1 MNISEEIKAKMP
13 LIKKLLFGSVEKFI
27 DAKLVDGTLVRI
39 EPELAIGSMVQV
51 IGADGELLPAP
62 DAQHQLEDGSVVV
75 TEGGL
80 ILEVIAAPAAP
91 VVEPEDMGAEPNA
104 PAPAQPQLNMEDI
117 QKAVM
122 GKVAGAITERINNL
136 KFASVNEV
144 ATLRKENADLKNA
157 VSELADLFEKFVATP
172 TEQPTKKV
180 PNYFK
185 TEEPNDNL
193 NKWLAMR
200 KS

>member
-80 ILEVIAAPAAP
+80 ILEVIAAPEVVEEVDKVMEAAP
-91 VVEPEDMGAEPNA
+91 VA
-104 PAPAQPQLNMEDI
+104 PAPSFNMEDI

>member
-13 LIKKLLFGSVEKFI
+13 AIKKLLFGSVEKFI

-39 EPELAIGSMVQV
+39 EPDVAVGSMVQV

-80 ILEVIAAPAAP
+80 ILEIIAAPEEVVEVAEVMEAAP
-91 VVEPEDMGAEPNA
+91 VASA
-104 PAPAQPQLNMEDI
+104 PSFNMEDI

-144 ATLRKENADLKNA
+144 ATLRKENADLKSA
-157 VSELADLFEKFVATP
+157 VSELASLFEKFVATP

-180 PNYFK
+180 ANYFK

-200 KS
+200 KPKN

>member
-1 MNISEEIKAKMP
+1 
-13 LIKKLLFGSVEKFI
+13 VEKFI

-39 EPELAIGSMVQV
+39 EPEVAIGSMVQV

-80 ILEVIAAPAAP
+80 ILEVIAAPEEVVEVDEVMEAAP
-91 VVEPEDMGAEPNA
+91 VA
-104 PAPAQPQLNMEDI
+104 PAPSFNMEDI

-144 ATLRKENADLKNA
+144 ATLRKENADLKSA
-157 VSELADLFEKFVATP
+157 VSELANLFEKFVATP

-180 PNYFK
+180 ANYFK

-200 KS
+200 KPKN

>member
-80 ILEVIAAPAAP
+80 ILEVIAAPEVVEEVDEVMEAAP
-91 VVEPEDMGAEPNA
+91 VA
-104 PAPAQPQLNMEDI
+104 PAPSFNMDDI

>member
-80 ILEVIAAPAAP
+80 ILEVIAAPEVVEEVDKVMEAAP
-91 VVEPEDMGAEPNA
+91 VA
-104 PAPAQPQLNMEDI
+104 PAPSFNMDDI